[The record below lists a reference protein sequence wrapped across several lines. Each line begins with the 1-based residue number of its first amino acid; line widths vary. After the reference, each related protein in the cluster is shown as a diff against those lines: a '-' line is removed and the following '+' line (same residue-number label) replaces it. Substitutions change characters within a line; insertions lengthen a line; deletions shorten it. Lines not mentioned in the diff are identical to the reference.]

1 MLESH
6 LYVTEIAEQNSG
18 FEARPWPWNPFCVG
32 LCWLRTIHLVAFSAE
47 IAAMLIFLHTGDNC
61 FVPWQIVDV
70 EKSFD
75 NNQPSEVTPKHRL
88 LLAVTGR
95 EFAKCCLSEFCT
107 LGDLSCT
114 KVVSIFVPFI
124 FSGLFCSY
132 AAWHCWD
139 TKLGWWI
146 GSSNVGLIW
155 KGVVT
160 WLWQSYFFSRSC
172 SFSWFSTS
180 WGGCAHADDPTLP
193 ARTTNPKNFVDFLV
207 SSVNKQTRKF
217 PLSLPWTPHGLTRW
231 DANDRSQGV
240 SIEGLPVQRIC
251 CVSSQVPLQSL
262 LKRRFPTVNR
272 ETDVGFIAWGIQRTE
287 AVAFS
292 VTWKVCCFY
301 ISPLVGWQERSWGL
315 RLLLIMPMGILQGV
329 ILWLAFEVG
338 DTRWRPVSNRFFP
351 RCSTWVANKILA
363 SMEARSLWS
372 KKYIG
377 TFMYFACSMNLFT
390 QKTGWLAVLSYMIF
404 LHKTSPIF
412 HMFASKPT

>member
-1 MLESH
+1 MESH

-18 FEARPWPWNPFCVG
+18 FEACPWPWNPFCVG

-107 LGDLSCT
+107 LGDLFCT

-160 WLWQSYFFSRSC
+160 WLWQSYGTSFLVLVLSLDFLHPGERS
-172 SFSWFSTS
+172 
-180 WGGCAHADDPTLP
+180 GPTLP
-193 ARTTNPKNFVDFLV
+193 ATSVDT
-207 SSVNKQTRKF
+207 S
-217 PLSLPWTPHGLTRW
+217 
-231 DANDRSQGV
+231 RSDKVRCQR
-240 SIEGLPVQRIC
+240 PVPR
-251 CVSSQVPLQSL
+251 
-262 LKRRFPTVNR
+262 
-272 ETDVGFIAWGIQRTE
+272 
-287 AVAFS
+287 
-292 VTWKVCCFY
+292 CFH
-301 ISPLVGWQERSWGL
+301 
-315 RLLLIMPMGILQGV
+315 
-329 ILWLAFEVG
+329 
-338 DTRWRPVSNRFFP
+338 WRPS
-351 RCSTWVANKILA
+351 S
-363 SMEARSLWS
+363 SE
-372 KKYIG
+372 
-377 TFMYFACSMNLFT
+377 NLLCF
-390 QKTGWLAVLSYMIF
+390 
-404 LHKTSPIF
+404 
-412 HMFASKPT
+412 

>member
-1 MLESH
+1 MESH

-18 FEARPWPWNPFCVG
+18 FEACPWPWNPFCVG

-61 FVPWQIVDV
+61 FVPWQFVV

-75 NNQPSEVTPKHRL
+75 NNQPSEVTPKHGL

-95 EFAKCCLSEFCT
+95 SLEFAKFCLSEFCT
-107 LGDLSCT
+107 LGDLFCT

-146 GSSNVGLIW
+146 GSSNIVGLIW

-172 SFSWFSTS
+172 SFFFSWFSIS
-180 WGGCAHADDPTLP
+180 WRGCAHADDPTLP
-193 ARTTNPKNFVDFLV
+193 ARTTNPKNFVDF
-207 SSVNKQTRKF
+207 
-217 PLSLPWTPHGLTRW
+217 PHGLTRW

-240 SIEGLPVQRIC
+240 SIEGLPAQRIC

-262 LKRRFPTVNR
+262 LKRRFPTVNPV
-272 ETDVGFIAWGIQRTE
+272 TDVGFIAWGIQHTE

-292 VTWKVCCFY
+292 VTWQVCCFHM
-301 ISPLVGWQERSWGL
+301 SPFVGWQERSWGL

-338 DTRWRPVSNRFFP
+338 DTCWRRVSNRFFP

-377 TFMYFACSMNLFT
+377 TSMYFACSMNLFT
-390 QKTGWLAVLSYMIF
+390 RKNRLACSIVLHDLFAWNFTNI
-404 LHKTSPIF
+404 
-412 HMFASKPT
+412 HMFASEPT